1 MKGLGIEPKE
11 EEYKVEIICVSH
23 LYYKLAQKE
32 KRTIEWNR
40 RFSGNED
47 TRTWVHRYY
56 EGRDGKNIKLGYNE
70 RGRERKRGG
79 IQRDRELG

>member
-1 MKGLGIEPKE
+1 M
-11 EEYKVEIICVSH
+11 CVTLVLQVSPER
-23 LYYKLAQKE
+23 KK
-32 KRTIEWNR
+32 KTIEWNR

-70 RGRERKRGG
+70 RGRERKSVG